1 MQRIIYCICLFVTIV
16 ISACT
21 PLTLKEA
28 KNVELNSDS
37 LYIAGAVETLK
48 PWRVVRANDYAKA
61 NYYYGRQL
69 RASGSYP
76 EAMKCFLQIIHSL
89 TRDYELKGR
98 AYTNIAIIC
107 RLEGNHV
114 LAYDMFQQSA
124 DCFNALG
131 DTIAYYYALNSM
143 AFELAEQSEKE
154 KVLDILCKIRKECF
168 NDDVIVRT
176 LETQAEAFFMVQQ
189 YDSAILYADMLQ
201 KYGNNEPTGQLI
213 KAQSYYFLNNNDSAV
228 YYAKKVVRNSQSW
241 FDLNNAY
248 YILANNDG
256 EAEFSAIQQLHANRS
271 DIQKQIELRQASLSH
286 AVEILIL
293 DLNKRPTYTWVV
305 WLLLLCII
313 IGIPLY
319 LFLRKHRLTKSLQSL
334 RLEEQRQ
341 YMLKTCALMQQ
352 STNILSDLCW
362 NNYDKMCEIVNQNFL
377 MLANKLKAKHL
388 LNDKEIR
395 LCVLVLVGNFSSK
408 QMADILCY
416 GEKSIRSI
424 KRNTAVKL
432 GTNSSNLRDFLLQM
446 AAEDTNY
453 RA

>member
-69 RASGSYP
+69 RAAGSYP

-395 LCVLVLVGNFSSK
+395 LCVLVLIGNFSSK

>member
-21 PLTLKEA
+21 PLTLEEA

-69 RASGSYP
+69 RAAGSYP

-395 LCVLVLVGNFSSK
+395 LCVLVLIGNFSSK

>member
-69 RASGSYP
+69 RAAGSYP

-213 KAQSYYFLNNNDSAV
+213 KAQSYYFLNNKDSAV
-228 YYAKKVVRNSQSW
+228 YYAKRVVQNSQSW

-248 YILANNDG
+248 YILANNDD
-256 EAEFSAIQQLHANRS
+256 EAEFSTIQKLHASRS
-271 DIQKQIELRQASLSH
+271 DIQKQIELRQALLSH
-286 AVEILIL
+286 AVEILMQ
-293 DLNKRPTYTWVV
+293 DLKEEPKYMW
-305 WLLLLCII
+305 II
-313 IGIPLY
+313 WFLSFCLIMGIPLY
-319 LFLRKHRLTKSLQSL
+319 LFLRKHRLTQSLQSM
-334 RLEEQRQ
+334 RVENQRQ
-341 YMLKTCALMQQ
+341 YLLNTCALMQQ
-352 STNILSDLCW
+352 STNIMSDLCW
-362 NNYDKMCEIVNQNFL
+362 NNYDKMCEIVNQNFM
-377 MLANKLKAKHL
+377 MLANKLKAKQV
-388 LNDKEIR
+388 LNEKEIR
-395 LCVLVLVGNFSSK
+395 LCVLVLIGNFSSK

-432 GTNSSNLRDFLLQM
+432 DTNSSNLRDFLLQM
-446 AAEDTNY
+446 AADEANFIE
-453 RA
+453 

>member
-1 MQRIIYCICLFVTIV
+1 MSIR
-16 ISACT
+16 
-21 PLTLKEA
+21 EA
-28 KNVELNSDS
+28 GNVHIDSDS
-37 LYIAGAVETLK
+37 LYLDGAVETLK
-48 PWRVVRANDYAKA
+48 RWRIVFPKDYAKA

-69 RASGSYP
+69 RAAGNYP
-76 EAMKCFLQIIHSL
+76 ESMKCFLNVVHS
-89 TRDYELKGR
+89 RAKDYKLKGR

-107 RLEGNHV
+107 RLEGNHA
-114 LAYDMFQQSA
+114 LAYDMFRQSA
-124 DCFNALG
+124 DCFYAFG
-131 DTIAYYYALNSM
+131 DPIAYYYALNSM

-154 KVLDILCKIRKECF
+154 KVLVILNKIRNGCF
-168 NDDVIVRT
+168 NNDVIART
-176 LETQAEAFFMVQQ
+176 LETQAEACFMVQQ

-256 EAEFSAIQQLHANRS
+256 EAEFSAVQQLHANRS

-293 DLNKRPTYTWVV
+293 GLNKRPTYTWVV

-334 RLEEQRQ
+334 RFEEQRQ

-395 LCVLVLVGNFSSK
+395 LCVLVLIGNFSSK

-446 AAEDTNY
+446 AADEANFIE
-453 RA
+453 